1 MNDRQRDI
9 LKILL
14 ENHREYWS
22 SQQIADQL
30 HCSEKTVRNDS
41 KILDEWLSEHSEA
54 ILSRKPNIGFRLE
67 ISERERDFLLTS
79 LYQVQSTDK
88 EVEEKDR
95 LTKILEILLIE
106 KKTVTLQKLSEL
118 FYINKTIIKKDLE
131 KIETFLTQSNLT
143 LSTKRKL
150 GIEIEG
156 DEQNWRLAISKI
168 PAFLA
173 ESRNDYFTELFESQE
188 MKTVQLSLEE
198 LNHKISNP
206 YTELTLKSLVIHTL
220 ISIKRLKLGNPIEL
234 SKSEI
239 EQIKEKTEYKYAL
252 ESMKR
257 LEQPFSIRFPESELA
272 YIALHFMGG
281 KVQKAIQVDSNP
293 EVSFIVLRLISRIST
308 MIHIDFT
315 EDQELQV
322 GLQVHLQSTINR
334 INHGLSLTNPILD
347 EIKRMYS
354 YLFDTIMN
362 ELLLLNNERKIQIP
376 EEEAAYI
383 TLHFQA
389 ALERLQKK
397 SGQNKRVII
406 VCPMGIGT
414 SVLLRTKLERKF
426 HSLNIIDTVSSK
438 DVQQYLKENIDF
450 IISTV
455 PVTNSSVPVIE
466 VTPLLPIEEEKRLQA
481 FIEGHGAHD
490 SLNAREAGFSH
501 IKNLLKEDLILLQ
514 LDYEHRYEVIEALAS
529 KLANKG
535 YVEKAYIESA
545 IIRETHS
552 STSIGGG
559 IAIPHGDPTF
569 IKKSALAVG
578 VLKKPLLWG
587 KEYVSLVLFLATKP
601 EEASNT
607 KELFYEIGQL
617 CDQPLKV
624 NDLIKQKTPRDFIQF
639 LR

>member
-1 MNDRQRDI
+1 MNDRQRSM

-14 ENHREYWS
+14 DNYREYLS

-41 KILDEWLSEHSEA
+41 KVLDEWLSDHSQA
-54 ILSRKPNIGFRLE
+54 TLSRKPNIGFRLE
-67 ISERERDFLLTS
+67 ISEKERTYLLNT
-79 LYQVQSTDK
+79 LYQVQSTLQ

-95 LTKILEILLIE
+95 LTKILDILLVE

-118 FYINKTIIKKDLE
+118 FYVNKAIIKKDLE
-131 KIETFLTQSNLT
+131 KIEAFLTQSNLN

-156 DEQNWRLAISKI
+156 DERNWRLAISKI
-168 PAFLA
+168 PVFLA
-173 ESRNDYFTELFESQE
+173 ESRNDYFTKLFESQE
-188 MKTVQLSLEE
+188 MKAVQLSLEE
-198 LNHKISNP
+198 LNQSISNP
-206 YTELTLKSLVIHTL
+206 YTDLTLKSLVIHIL

-234 SKSEI
+234 PKSEMT
-239 EQIKEKTEYKYAL
+239 QIKEKTEYCYAL

-257 LEQPFSIRFPESELA
+257 LEQPFSIRFPESEIA

-281 KVQKAIQVDSNP
+281 KVQKAIQEGSNP
-293 EVSFIVLRLISRIST
+293 EMAFLVLRLMSRIST
-308 MIHIDFT
+308 IMHVDFT
-315 EDQELQV
+315 KDQELQV
-322 GLQVHLQSTINR
+322 GLQVHLKATMNR
-334 INHGLSLTNPILD
+334 IKHGLSVTNPILD
-347 EIKRMYS
+347 EIKRMYP

-362 ELLLLNNERKIQIP
+362 ELLLLNKELKFQIP
-376 EEEAAYI
+376 EEEAAYL

-389 ALERLQKK
+389 ALERLQKR
-397 SGQNKRVII
+397 SGQNKKVII
-406 VCPMGIGT
+406 VCPMGIGA

-426 HSLNIIDTVSSK
+426 HSLKIIDTVSTK
-438 DVQQYLKENIDF
+438 HVQQYLAQDIDF

-455 PVTNSSVPVIE
+455 PIQNASVPVIE

-481 FIEGHGAHD
+481 IIEGHHE
-490 SLNAREAGFSH
+490 LTVKEAGFSH

-529 KLANKG
+529 KLANEG
-535 YVEKAYIESA
+535 YVEKSYIESA
-545 IIRETHS
+545 IIRERHS
-552 STSIGGG
+552 TTSIGGG

-569 IKKSALAVG
+569 IKKSALAIG

-587 KEYVSLVLFLATKP
+587 SEYVSLVIFLATKQ
-601 EEASNT
+601 EEYS
-607 KELFYEIGQL
+607 KSKGLFNEISQL

-639 LR
+639 LS